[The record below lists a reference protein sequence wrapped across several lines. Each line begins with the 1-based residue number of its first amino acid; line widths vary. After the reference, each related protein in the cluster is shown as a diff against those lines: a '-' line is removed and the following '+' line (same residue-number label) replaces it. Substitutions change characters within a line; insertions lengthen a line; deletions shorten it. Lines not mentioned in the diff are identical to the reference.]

1 MPKQRISVNIE
12 GRNYTLITMD
22 DIKYVQGIASEVS
35 RHIHKTA
42 QNNRQL
48 DTRDC
53 AILAAL
59 DFCDDCNKAMK
70 RSNDIVAKADMI
82 IKQSGDLNIQFNE
95 YKEKLAETVRK
106 NEKLEQRNKVL
117 EEQLI
122 QLLRE
127 NEQLK
132 NALPK
137 DSKAVEPIKSEAK
150 KKNEKLLGYVPMKQ
164 GSLFEEESF
173 KKATENLKI
182 TYDPKNNK
190 HNKSK
195 N

>member
-1 MPKQRISVNIE
+1 
-12 GRNYTLITMD
+12 
-22 DIKYVQGIASEVS
+22 
-35 RHIHKTA
+35 
-42 QNNRQL
+42 
-48 DTRDC
+48 
-53 AILAAL
+53 
-59 DFCDDCNKAMK
+59 
-70 RSNDIVAKADMI
+70 
-82 IKQSGDLNIQFNE
+82 LNIQFNE